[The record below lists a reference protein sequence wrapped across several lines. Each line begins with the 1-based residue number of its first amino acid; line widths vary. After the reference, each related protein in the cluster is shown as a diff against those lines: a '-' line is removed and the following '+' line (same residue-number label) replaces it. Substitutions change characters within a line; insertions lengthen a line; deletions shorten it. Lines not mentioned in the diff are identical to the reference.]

1 MYFELKPIHTTAY
14 VSSRDVYQSV
24 LRMSR
29 ENLLLDLVR
38 MRYTKHEFLSDSRR
52 KRR

>member
-1 MYFELKPIHTTAY
+1 MHFELKPIHTTTY
-14 VSSRDVYQSV
+14 VFSRDVYQSV

-29 ENLLLDLVR
+29 ENLLLELVR
-38 MRYTKHEFLSDSRR
+38 MRYPKQEFLGDSRR